1 MKVKTFHALTMQ
13 DAMRA
18 IKEELGPDAIILSS
32 KEVREGGRLLRAFN
46 RPVLEVMAA
55 SDQEVVPLAPQE
67 PGTKSGVA
75 TPLVPTAEPSSMAQ
89 PSAVAQQGFQQ
100 TLQSFLTSVQ
110 DHVTVASAE
119 ASPAQ
124 RVSATTGWKSGRV
137 RQLCEELGQLTRLLG
152 NALPEERQS
161 TSNHVPPMFA
171 NMARSLVRQGFRP
184 STAEW
189 LLRDVQLAIGH
200 EGQGDE
206 STLRHALGKALAQRI
221 QTAGP
226 LLRGKKDRAV
236 GLLLGPSGVGKTSVA
251 AKLAAYYRLEQRR
264 SVVLITLDAY
274 REAAIEQLRSYARVI
289 GAPFATGVSARQV
302 HEGLRRH
309 AQADLI
315 LIDMPGNGLDEMAAV
330 KELHH
335 LFEGEKMI
343 TTYLVLHAS
352 TREQELS
359 RIIERAG
366 ELPQV
371 RLLFTK
377 LDESESFGTMC
388 EVAHQTGVPL
398 AYWGTGRRVPE
409 DLEVASSERL
419 AEFLLAQRYVS
430 PHLSSLPSCRTTE
443 TVSVMHSARSGI
455 V

>member
-55 SDQEVVPLAPQE
+55 SDQDVVPPAPQE
-67 PGTKSGVA
+67 ARTKSAVA
-75 TPLVPTAEPSSMAQ
+75 LPVTPPVEPS
-89 PSAVAQQGFQQ
+89 PLAQQGFQQ
-100 TLQSFLTSVQ
+100 ALQSFLTSAP
-110 DHVTVASAE
+110 DHATVAPSESNSAH
-119 ASPAQ
+119 
-124 RVSATTGWKSGRV
+124 RVSTATGWKSGRV
-137 RQLCEELGQLTRLLG
+137 RHLCEELSELTRLLG
-152 NALPEERQS
+152 NSLPEERQS
-161 TSNHVPPMFA
+161 VGNHAPPMLA
-171 NMARSLVRQGFRP
+171 TLARSFVGQGFRS

-189 LLRDVQLAIGH
+189 LLRDVQLTIGADGQRD
-200 EGQGDE
+200 EGAV
-206 STLRHALGKALAQRI
+206 RHALGQALAQRI

-274 REAAIEQLRSYARVI
+274 REAAVEQLRSYAKVI

-315 LIDMPGNGLDEMAAV
+315 LIDMPGNGLDEMASV
-330 KELHH
+330 KELHQ
-335 LFEGEKMI
+335 LFQGEKVI
-343 TTYLVLHAS
+343 TTYLVLQAS
-352 TREQELS
+352 TRDQEL
-359 RIIERAG
+359 RRVIDRAG
-366 ELPQV
+366 DLPQL

-419 AEFLLAQRYVS
+419 AEFLLAHRYVS
-430 PHLSSLPSCRTTE
+430 PQLSHLPFSRSTD
-443 TVSVMHSARSGI
+443 TVSVMQSARSGI
-455 V
+455 E